1 MNVRPLPV
9 ALETHQPD
17 ETLRHLERARALERF
32 VQNRRANPRNVEEA
46 RRLLASLA

>member
-9 ALETHQPD
+9 ALETQQPD